1 MIAVLVFRGRRLV
14 EPALQQ
20 AGFLFVADGTP
31 DLSDRPGRS
40 RAQARMLALTA
51 RIVSAH
57 VARNRVELSA
67 LPSLI
72 REVYSSLIQAGT
84 SSAGPASPG
93 RQAGSTGLVP
103 AVPVERSVF
112 PNYIVCLE
120 NGRKFRTLRRHLM
133 AAFGL
138 TPEAY
143 RRRWGLPHDYP
154 MIAPS
159 YARNRSGVAKATGL
173 GRTSRTAIKAACG
186 NRHDS

>member
-1 MIAVLVFRGRRLV
+1 M

-20 AGFLFVADGTP
+20 AGSLFVADGTP
-31 DLSDRPGRS
+31 DLSDHLDRS
-40 RAQARMLALTA
+40 RDQARALALTA

-57 VARNRVELSA
+57 VAHNRVEPPA
-67 LPSLI
+67 LPRLI
-72 REVYSSLIQAGT
+72 REVYSSLIQAE
-84 SSAGPASPG
+84 ASL
-93 RQAGSTGLVP
+93 AGSTGSRGLVP

-112 PNYIVCLE
+112 PDYIVCLE
-120 NGRKFRTLRRHLM
+120 NGRRFRTLRRHLM

-173 GRTSRTAIKAACG
+173 GRTSRTATKAACG
-186 NRHDS
+186 NRHNS

>member
-1 MIAVLVFRGRRLV
+1 MFRERHLV

-20 AGFLFVADGTP
+20 AGSLFVADGIP
-31 DLSDRPGRS
+31 DHPGRS
-40 RAQARMLALTA
+40 RAQVRMLALTA

-57 VARNRVELSA
+57 VAHNRVEPSV
-67 LPSLI
+67 LPRLI
-72 REVYSSLIQAGT
+72 REVYASLVQAGA
-84 SSAGPASPG
+84 SFVGPASSG
-93 RQAGSTGLVP
+93 RQAGSTGVIP

-112 PNYIVCLE
+112 PDYIVCLE
-120 NGRKFRTLRRHLM
+120 NGRRFRTLRRHLM

-173 GRTSRTAIKAACG
+173 GRRTPAVESKHKHATA
-186 NRHDS
+186 